1 MASAVPLPAPHTLLP
16 PLLACL
22 PTAFASTRPPPALLP
37 LLSPIL
43 RQRVQLLS
51 DSASSPSNTW
61 LTKLSWYPSK
71 AEQLPS
77 IVEGDAFE
85 LHPVS
90 NEIEF
95 GEEEVLGYRR
105 LDEETLQSRIDIRDL
120 GLTVIYLWCQGDA
133 EGGGDGWRVAELMP
147 LDDREGETSIWLRSI
162 GDANQKCAEQNSLGP
177 AARPTNGTSSKLS
190 NGDEAD
196 IAVDGADDND
206 DDYWAQ
212 YDNAPTCT
220 PGPQPSPGPQAP
232 SSGSRHGRT
241 LSDAEHY
248 SRYGEVQPDMD
259 NDDPS
264 ADRNAI
270 GESSLNGGILTS
282 AASANDPAPSEL
294 VPPIPTG
301 IQEPNKHISS
311 PQPSRTAVDRPQ
323 TSSGADYPSSPIVDK
338 LEGSA
343 MLQSQTELAV
353 RQHVAS
359 SMKSLH
365 RLARSTGI
373 EMDEFEKMIGNEVE
387 TLKFEEGMEEG

>member
-1 MASAVPLPAPHTLLP
+1 MANAIPLPAPYTLLP

-61 LTKLSWYPSK
+61 LTKLSWDPSK

-77 IVEGDAFE
+77 IVEGEAFE
-85 LHPVS
+85 LHPIS

-95 GEEEVLGYRR
+95 GEEEILGYRR
-105 LDEETLQSRIDIRDL
+105 LDEETLQARIDIRDL
-120 GLTVIYLWCQGDA
+120 GLTVIYLWCRNDA

-147 LDDREGETSIWLRSI
+147 LDNREDAPSIWLKSI
-162 GDANQKCAEQNSLGP
+162 EEADQKCVQQNSSGI
-177 AARPTNGTSSKLS
+177 AVRSTNGISVKPL
-190 NGDEAD
+190 NGDQGD
-196 IAVDGADDND
+196 IAVDGAEDDD

-212 YDNAPTCT
+212 YDNIPTST
-220 PGPQPSPGPQAP
+220 PGPQSSPGPQAP

-248 SRYGEVQPDMD
+248 SRYTEVQPDMD
-259 NDDPS
+259 NDDPL

-270 GESSLNGGILTS
+270 GESSLNGDTLTS
-282 AASANDPAPSEL
+282 TATADPLLSNP
-294 VPPIPTG
+294 VPPLLTG
-301 IQEPNKHISS
+301 VHESNKDIFA
-311 PQPSRTAVDRPQ
+311 PQPSHTAIDGSQILEGSDR
-323 TSSGADYPSSPIVDK
+323 SSSPIVDK

-359 SMKSLH
+359 TMKSLH
-365 RLARSTGI
+365 RLARSTGM
-373 EMDEFEKMIGNEVE
+373 EMDEFEKMIGNELEV
-387 TLKFEEGMEEG
+387 LKFEEAVEEG